1 MRMESFMPSEALI
14 GKPRIV
20 LSGQESLLIEQ
31 HRGIVSYTPDRLVV
45 RMNEGRMNI
54 LGSEMKLQSYE
65 KRELWVLGTI
75 KSLEFVL

>member
-1 MRMESFMPSEALI
+1 MRMESFVPSEALT
-14 GKPRIV
+14 GKQRIV
-20 LSGQESLLIEQ
+20 LSGQDSLLIEQ

-65 KRELWVLGTI
+65 KRELWVLGKI